1 MTLWSRANAGLVR
14 LWRTLALRIRNVLS
28 RVTEGRRNQIGQAYL
43 LHPRCC
49 RTEQHQEYQ

>member
-1 MTLWSRANAGLVR
+1 MTLWSRATAGLVR
-14 LWRTLALRIRNVLS
+14 LWRTSALRIRNVLS

>member
-14 LWRTLALRIRNVLS
+14 LWRTSAPRIRNVLS

-43 LHPRCC
+43 LRPRCC
-49 RTEQHQEYQ
+49 RTEQHWESQ